1 MEQVADEHARE
12 ARVGEGQRDR
22 IGNREPRPG
31 QGARREADLL
41 GVAIDA
47 GRGAAAHEPGEV
59 RALTAADLEAG
70 EGEPVEPGQEQGV
83 LDGREAPISGR
94 PAVVSGV
101 GACEVAVLHRLEA
114 VAGPHLMVPYHGR

>member
-1 MEQVADEHARE
+1 MSTLAKLASGKGSATASATASRARGRTRAAKRILGRCE
-12 ARVGEGQRDR
+12 VGL
-22 IGNREPRPG
+22 
-31 QGARREADLL
+31 RR
-41 GVAIDA
+41 
-47 GRGAAAHEPGEV
+47 
-59 RALTAADLEAG
+59 TAADLEAG